1 LVAPDAA
8 VIWRPELVP
17 HSVVLVPAP
26 DGFAGA
32 RPFNSNQPA
41 EFATFQG
48 ADGRHLVLQDHDGA
62 HRLWLRGLRP
72 GAQMA
77 ALIPLDANVLLR
89 LAGLLRLERHLDGC
103 PAGPLPRAWTITARL
118 RRRLGLMLRALDGHL
133 AQASYREIAQTLHG
147 PSAVAR
153 YPWKTSSIRGQ
164 TIRLVKDAVV
174 TMEGGYR
181 NLLRG
186 RQPRPLAKP
195 QVQL

>member
-1 LVAPDAA
+1 M
-8 VIWRPELVP
+8 IWRPELVP

-26 DGFAGA
+26 DSFAGA
-32 RPFNSNQPA
+32 RPLESSQLA
-41 EFATFQG
+41 EFAAFQG
-48 ADGRHLVLQDHDGA
+48 ADGRHLVLQDDDGA

-77 ALIPLDANVLLR
+77 ALVPLDANVLLR
-89 LAGLLRLERHLDGC
+89 LAGLLRLERHLDGR

-133 AQASYREIAQTLHG
+133 AQARYREVAQILYG
-147 PSAVAR
+147 PGAVAR

-186 RQPRPLAKP
+186 SR
-195 QVQL
+195 